1 MAELELILLKDHLS
15 AERIG
20 NKAKNLLSLL
30 SIHQVKVPKTWVLPW
45 DWYQH
50 HLPGD
55 QDILEHLHAVL
66 EKRLDFSKTYVV
78 RSSSNIEDASFFSFA
93 GLFKSVLNVKGCKSI
108 IEAVVD
114 VWDSCDSEG
123 VRSYLETLSL
133 TPEQLNMA
141 VIIQEMAKPVVSG
154 VLFSKNPMTGSNE
167 LVIESVVGEG
177 TQLVQDG
184 ITPDRWVSRNNT
196 WVAKPDQTHLPA
208 QVAKAI
214 LHDSRKI
221 IRRIKKPIDLEWVWD
236 GEDVHWVQVREITT
250 LTELNVYSNRFSKD
264 MMPGMIHPLIWS
276 INVPLINAVWLGI
289 LEEIV
294 GKLPIKAEDLAKSFF
309 YRSYFNMSTI
319 GEVFTRVGFPS
330 EGLEM
335 MMGLVP
341 VEGGRPVFKPTIKM
355 LPLLPKLTRFIVD
368 KWRLEKKI
376 LSTLPAFE
384 EDLRC
389 FSPNPDPETALA
401 DQVKEINALYKLV
414 QRIVYFNVLT
424 PILASMYARILE
436 SQLRKL
442 DVDLLRFDL
451 LHNFREIDPYQPNIA
466 LANLHQKLYNMV
478 DEGELHLRNNLD
490 EINLEA
496 IQGTPFESDFDQF
509 MEDFGHLSENSN
521 NFMAE
526 PWREN
531 PEMVLKMVCDH
542 QEIQHKPIGRIRFED
557 LPVKGFRKILVN
569 FFYQR
574 TRRFTLY
581 REQISKKYMY
591 SYGLFRP
598 YFMRLAD
605 DMVKTGWLHN
615 NDDIFYLQ
623 WNEIQE
629 LVKNSNHSLIDENV
643 KARKKEMNAYQDIV
657 LPDVIYGD
665 DPPPAYSS
673 TRGKLSGTP
682 TSQGYYSGNVK
693 VIHGRGDFDKVEHGD
708 IIVIPYSDVGWTP
721 LFVRAGAVIAESG
734 GLLSHSSI
742 IAREYH
748 IPAVVSVPGCMQLKD
763 HQPVSV
769 NGFTGEI
776 ILLDETD

>member
-1 MAELELILLKDHLS
+1 M
-15 AERIG
+15 
-20 NKAKNLLSLL
+20 
-30 SIHQVKVPKTWVLPW
+30 V
-45 DWYQH
+45 
-50 HLPGD
+50 
-55 QDILEHLHAVL
+55 
-66 EKRLDFSKTYVV
+66 
-78 RSSSNIEDASFFSFA
+78 
-93 GLFKSVLNVKGCKSI
+93 
-108 IEAVVD
+108 
-114 VWDSCDSEG
+114 
-123 VRSYLETLSL
+123 
-133 TPEQLNMA
+133 
-141 VIIQEMAKPVVSG
+141 KPVVSG

-167 LVIESVVGEG
+167 IVIESIVGEG

-196 WVAKPDQTHLPA
+196 WVAKPDQTHLTA
-208 QVAKAI
+208 QVAKEI
-214 LHDSRKI
+214 LNDARKI
-221 IRRIKKPIDLEWVWD
+221 IKRIKKPIDLEWVWN
-236 GEDVHWVQVREITT
+236 GEDVCWVQVREITT
-250 LTELNVYSNRFSKD
+250 LSELNVYSNRFSKD

-276 INVPLINAVWLGI
+276 INIPLINTVWLGI

-294 GKLPIKAEDLAKSFF
+294 GNLPIKAEDLAKSFF
-309 YRSYFNMSTI
+309 YRSYFNMGAM

-341 VEGGRPVFKPTIKM
+341 VEAGRPVFKPTIKM

-376 LSTLPAFE
+376 QSALPAFE
-384 EDLRC
+384 KDLDC
-389 FSPNPDPETALA
+389 FSPNPDPETAFA

-414 QRIVYFNVLT
+414 QRIVYFNVLA
-424 PILASMYARILE
+424 PVLASMYARILE
-436 SQLRKL
+436 SQLKKL
-442 DVDLLRFDL
+442 DVDLLKFDL

-466 LANLHQKLYNMV
+466 LANLHQKLFNLA
-478 DEGELHLRNNLD
+478 DQGELHLPHNHNG
-490 EINLEA
+490 INLET
-496 IQGTPFESDFDQF
+496 IQGTPFESDFSQF
-509 MEDFGHLSENSN
+509 TEDFGHLSDNSN

-531 PEMVLKMVCDH
+531 PEMVLKMVYDH
-542 QEIQHKPIGRIRFED
+542 QEIQREQKDRIRFED
-557 LPVKGFRKILVN
+557 LPLKGLQKIIIN

-581 REQISKKYMY
+581 REQISKNYIY

-598 YFMRLAD
+598 YFMRLAEN
-605 DMVKTGWLHN
+605 MVKAGWLHSTE
-615 NDDIFYLQ
+615 DIFYLQ
-623 WNEIQE
+623 WNEIQQ
-629 LVKNSNHSLIDENV
+629 LVKDRDDSLINQNV
-643 KARKKEMNAYQDIV
+643 TARKKEMNAYQDIV
-657 LPDVIYGD
+657 LPDIIYGD
-665 DPPPAYSS
+665 DPPPAYVS

-693 VIHGRGDFDKVEHGD
+693 VIKGRGDFDKVKHGD
-708 IIVIPYSDVGWTP
+708 VIVIPYSDVGWTP

-776 ILLDETD
+776 VLLEEKD